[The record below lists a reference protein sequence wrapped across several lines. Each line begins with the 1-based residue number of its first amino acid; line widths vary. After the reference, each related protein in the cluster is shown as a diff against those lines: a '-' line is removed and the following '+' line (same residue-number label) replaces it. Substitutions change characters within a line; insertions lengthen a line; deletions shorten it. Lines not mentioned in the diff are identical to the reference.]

1 MAYSTRSGAGSRGSS
16 ETGDN
21 VSPAELEIIQ
31 KRLIEKEKM
40 LQEQAQALQLKQAE
54 LKEIETNLNKEKN
67 AAVGIEGL
75 SSILSTLT
83 KEIAALKILPEQ
95 VQWLAERV
103 TNLSEQVKN
112 LSALEVADPKETQF
126 NSAPTGPDPFVRTEM
141 PFENRST
148 IDTVSPIRFKDV
160 IDSIPK
166 YDGHK
171 MSIFQFSKICER
183 ALKLIPPQQEPY
195 LIQLIINKLQ
205 GHAYTAIEGMT
216 FHTLP
221 HMINHLKKIF
231 GPNKSLNQ
239 YRGEL
244 GNLYMLPNEDIF
256 NYVERAKDL
265 RAAIIDGEV
274 DMYGS
279 MLPQDEDRIDR
290 DVLESFI
297 NGLPSDLLVRVKL
310 EGRTDTLDNVITS
323 TIQLTKTLDA
333 ESKRK
338 KGSYHVNINRSFNN
352 PRVDYATKQ
361 NNHSEK
367 TIETR
372 STNAPFIRP
381 PTSGQPGP
389 NSPTEKICRYCRTPG
404 HLINEC
410 RKLAY
415 RQSIQN
421 SGQPPGN
428 NRGIANVNPGNA
440 SRISEI
446 DSGNRDANQT
456 GRRPETKVVRFQEPA
471 TSSPASRE

>member
-21 VSPAELEIIQ
+21 VSAAEMEILQ
-31 KRLIEKEKM
+31 QRLIEKERT
-40 LQEQAQALQLKQAE
+40 LQEQAQALQLKQKE
-54 LKEIETNLNKEKN
+54 LQEREVNLKKEKN

-75 SSILSTLT
+75 SSILNNLT

-95 VQWLAERV
+95 VKWLTERV
-103 TNLSEQVKN
+103 TNLPVP
-112 LSALEVADPKETQF
+112 PKETQF
-126 NSAPTGPDPFVRTEM
+126 DNPPTSPEPFIATNM
-141 PFENRST
+141 PSENRPTVDS
-148 IDTVSPIRFKDV
+148 VSPIRFKDV

-171 MSIFQFSKICER
+171 MSVFQFSKICER
-183 ALKLIPPQQEPY
+183 ALKLIPSQQEPY

-216 FHTLP
+216 FYTLA
-221 HMINHLKKIF
+221 HLISHLKKIF
-231 GPNKSLNQ
+231 RPNKSLNQ

-244 GNLYMLPNEDIF
+244 GNLYMMPNEDIF
-256 NYVERAKDL
+256 NYIERAKDL

-274 DMYGS
+274 DTYGS
-279 MLPQDEDRIDR
+279 LMPQDEDRIDR

-323 TIQLTKTLDA
+323 TIQLTKTLEA
-333 ESKRK
+333 ENKRK
-338 KGSYHVNINRSFNN
+338 KSSYHVNVNKPFNN
-352 PRVDYATKQ
+352 PRVDYAVKQ
-361 NNHSEK
+361 SNPPEK
-367 TIETR
+367 PFEAR
-372 STNAPFIRP
+372 STNVPFIKP
-381 PTSGQPGP
+381 LIPGQPGP
-389 NSPTEKICRYCRTPG
+389 NSPIEKFCRYCKTPG

-415 RQSIQN
+415 RQSLQGS

-428 NRGIANVNPGNA
+428 NRVTANVSDPGNA
-440 SRISEI
+440 LRISEI
-446 DSGNRDANQT
+446 DSGNRDASQT
-456 GRRPETKVVRFQEPA
+456 GRRPETKTVRFQEPQLNP
-471 TSSPASRE
+471 PASRE

>member
-1 MAYSTRSGAGSRGSS
+1 MAHNTRSGAGSRGSS
-16 ETGDN
+16 EAGDN
-21 VSPAELEIIQ
+21 ISPAEIEILQ
-31 KRLIEKEKM
+31 KRLNEKEKI
-40 LQEQAQALQLKQAE
+40 LQEQAQALKMKQTE
-54 LKEIETNLNKEKN
+54 LQEIEANLNKEKN

-75 SSILSTLT
+75 SSILNNLT
-83 KEIAALKILPEQ
+83 KEISALKVLPEQ
-95 VQWLAERV
+95 VQWLTERV
-103 TNLSEQVKN
+103 TS
-112 LSALEVADPKETQF
+112 LSAVPKDIQSNNF
-126 NSAPTGPDPFVRTEM
+126 PTGPEPFVRTDI
-141 PFENRST
+141 PSENRPT
-148 IDTVSPIRFKDV
+148 IDAVSPIRFKDV
-160 IDSIPK
+160 IDSIPR

-244 GNLYMLPNEDIF
+244 GNLYMMPNEDIF

-265 RAAIIDGEV
+265 RTAIIDGEI

-279 MLPQDEDRIDR
+279 LLPQDEDRIDH

-323 TIQLTKTLDA
+323 TIQLTKTLEA

-338 KGSYHVNINRSFNN
+338 KGSYHVNVNKPFNN
-352 PRVDYATKQ
+352 PRVDYTAKQ
-361 NNHSEK
+361 NSPPERSF
-367 TIETR
+367 ETR
-372 STNAPFIRP
+372 SVNSPFIKP
-381 PTSGQPGP
+381 LTPGQPGP
-389 NSPTEKICRYCRTPG
+389 NSPTEKVCRYCKIPG
-404 HLINEC
+404 HLVNEC

-415 RQSIQN
+415 RQSLQN
-421 SGQPPGN
+421 SSGQPPGN
-428 NRGIANVNPGNA
+428 NREIINAHPGNA
-440 SRISEI
+440 LRISEI
-446 DSGNRDANQT
+446 DSGSRDAGQT
-456 GRRPETKVVRFQEPA
+456 GRRPETKIVRFQEPIV
-471 TSSPASRE
+471 SSPASRE

>member
-21 VSPAELEIIQ
+21 VSTAEMEILQ
-31 KRLIEKEKM
+31 QRLIEKEKT
-40 LQEQAQALQLKQAE
+40 LQEQAQALQLKQKE
-54 LKEIETNLNKEKN
+54 LQEREMNLRKEKD

-75 SSILSTLT
+75 SSILNNLT

-95 VQWLAERV
+95 VKWLTEQV
-103 TNLSEQVKN
+103 TNLQ
-112 LSALEVADPKETQF
+112 APPKDTQF
-126 NSAPTGPDPFVRTEM
+126 ENLPTGSEAPQPFIATNTL
-141 PFENRST
+141 PENRST
-148 IDTVSPIRFKDV
+148 VDSVSPIRFKDV

-171 MSIFQFSKICER
+171 MSVFQFSKICER
-183 ALKLIPPQQEPY
+183 ALKLIPSQQEPY

-216 FHTLP
+216 FYTLS
-221 HMINHLKKIF
+221 HLISHLKKIF

-244 GNLYMLPNEDIF
+244 GNLYMMPNEEIF
-256 NYVERAKDL
+256 NYIERAKDL

-274 DMYGS
+274 DTYGS
-279 MLPQDEDRIDR
+279 LMPQDEDRIDR

-310 EGRTDTLDNVITS
+310 EGRTDTLDNAITS
-323 TIQLTKTLDA
+323 TIQLTKTLEA

-338 KGSYHVNINRSFNN
+338 KGPYHVNISKPFNN
-352 PRVDYATKQ
+352 PRVDYTAKQ
-361 NNHSEK
+361 SNPTER

-372 STNAPFIRP
+372 SSPVPFIKP
-381 PTSGQPGP
+381 LTPGQPGP
-389 NSPTEKICRYCRTPG
+389 NSPVEKVCRYCKTPG

-415 RQSIQN
+415 RQSLQGS

-428 NRGIANVNPGNA
+428 NRDVASASHPGNA
-440 SRISEI
+440 LRISEI
-446 DSGNRDANQT
+446 PSGSRDAGQT
-456 GRRPETKVVRFQEPA
+456 GRRPETKIVRFQEPSTNA
-471 TSSPASRE
+471 PASRE

>member
-1 MAYSTRSGAGSRGSS
+1 MSYNTRSGAGSRGSS

-21 VSPAELEIIQ
+21 ISPAEIEILQ
-31 KRLIEKEKM
+31 QRLTEREKT
-40 LQEQAQALQLKQAE
+40 LQEQAQALQLKQ
-54 LKEIETNLNKEKN
+54 KEIQEREANLKKEKD
-67 AAVGIEGL
+67 AAVGIDGL
-75 SSILSTLT
+75 SSILTNLT
-83 KEIAALKILPEQ
+83 KEIAALKVLPEQ
-95 VQWLAERV
+95 VKWLTEQV
-103 TNLSEQVKN
+103 TNLT
-112 LSALEVADPKETQF
+112 APPKDIQF
-126 NSAPTGPDPFVRTEM
+126 NNLPTGPEPFIATNVSS
-141 PFENRST
+141 ENRST
-148 IDTVSPIRFKDV
+148 IDPVSPVRFKDV

-171 MSIFQFSKICER
+171 MSVFQFSKICER
-183 ALKLIPPQQEPY
+183 ALKLIPAQQEPY

-216 FHTLP
+216 FYTLT
-221 HMINHLKKIF
+221 HMISHLKKIF

-244 GNLYMLPNEDIF
+244 GNLYMLPSEDIF

-274 DMYGS
+274 DTYGS
-279 MLPQDEDRIDR
+279 LMPQDEDRIDR

-310 EGRTDTLDNVITS
+310 EGRTDTLDNAITS
-323 TIQLTKTLDA
+323 TIQLTKTLEA

-338 KGSYHVNINRSFNN
+338 KGSYHANFNKPFNN
-352 PRVDYATKQ
+352 PRVDYAGKS
-361 NNHSEK
+361 NNSPEK

-372 STNAPFIRP
+372 SFPAPFIKP
-381 PTSGQPGP
+381 LTPGQPGP
-389 NSPTEKICRYCRTPG
+389 NSPPEKFCRYCKTPG

-415 RQSIQN
+415 RQSLGS

-428 NRGIANVNPGNA
+428 NRDVNNVNNPGNA
-440 SRISEI
+440 LRISEI
-446 DSGNRDANQT
+446 PSGSRDAGQP
-456 GRRPETKVVRFQEPA
+456 GRRPETKIVRFQEPL
-471 TSSPASRE
+471 TNSPASRE